1 MAQTINESDREGP
14 VKEEVNNE
22 NGKKAEA
29 EDEVTYLSLSGDED
43 FASEAIVREN
53 FLLIGA
59 NTKYGRAVRVNIS
72 PEKQYLVILM
82 FNNLVWK
89 LMSIYDYKK
98 V

>member
-1 MAQTINESDREGP
+1 M
-14 VKEEVNNE
+14 KEKVSNE
-22 NGKKAEA
+22 NGRLAEA

-59 NTKYGRAVRVNIS
+59 NAKYGRAVRVNIS